1 MNTQFKVGQRVKV
14 ITGANVT
21 PYLLDGKTGVIA
33 DIDYAPSIEFIGL
46 HVKFDNGLEAWC
58 HRQKDAGIELNV
70 EILEDTPPTP
80 KWLLIDKDNLPDEP
94 VLAGN
99 IDKKQIVINRITI
112 NHLDGTIQSH
122 NRREFFE
129 VTHYI
134 SLTDLVNLPIAE

>member
-1 MNTQFKVGQRVKV
+1 MNTNFKVGDKVK
-14 ITGANVT
+14 IISGANM
-21 PYLLDGKTGVIA
+21 PEHNNQCGVIQQ
-33 DIDYAPSIEFIGL
+33 IGEPTMPLFTDYMAIKLDSGIVALCYTYED
-46 HVKFDNGLEAWC
+46 DN
-58 HRQKDAGIELNV
+58 RVVNIEL
-70 EILEDTPPTP
+70 LEPAKHTP

-99 IDKKQIVINRITI
+99 IDKKQIVVNRITI

-134 SLTDLVNLPIAE
+134 SLTDLLNLPIAE

>member
-1 MNTQFKVGQRVKV
+1 MNTQLKVGDKVK
-14 ITGANVT
+14 IISGANM
-21 PYLLDGKTGVIA
+21 PEHNNQCGVIQQ
-33 DIDYAPSIEFIGL
+33 IGEPTMPLFTDYMAIKLDSGIVALCYTYED
-46 HVKFDNGLEAWC
+46 DN
-58 HRQKDAGIELNV
+58 RVVNIEL
-70 EILEDTPPTP
+70 LEPAKHTP

-99 IDKKQIVINRITI
+99 IDKKQIVVNRITI

-134 SLTDLVNLPIAE
+134 SLTDLLNLPIAE